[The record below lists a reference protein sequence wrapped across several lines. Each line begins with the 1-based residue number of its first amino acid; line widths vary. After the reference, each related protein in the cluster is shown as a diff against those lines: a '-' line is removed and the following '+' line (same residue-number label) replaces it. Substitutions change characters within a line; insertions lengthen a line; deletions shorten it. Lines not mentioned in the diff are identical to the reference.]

1 MTDNRTDIDGNPWEG
16 DYETQ
21 QRIIADIQTRHG
33 HEHPVDLAAVAEGM
47 LARLIA
53 DLSFPLEVA
62 TGPALDDVMKD
73 VERGIRTIYA
83 ERGPQ

>member
-1 MTDNRTDIDGNPWEG
+1 MAERRTDIDGNPWEG

-47 LARLIA
+47 LAGLIA
-53 DLSFPLEVA
+53 DLGLSLEAA
-62 TGPALDDVMKD
+62 TGPALDDVVKD
-73 VERGIRTIYA
+73 IERGIRTIYA